1 MRYVTWTLAALLLA
15 ALVAATTYI
24 SVQVG
29 RDISAGMRPQK
40 EEWVP
45 PSPVK
50 SSGRALQIAVD
61 ERLRAINAR
70 RASSSSNGARGSV
83 VLEPVRYERGGGMVR
98 AGGSFMDA
106 RTSGDRGMMV
116 VLDAY
121 DDAHRY
127 MTSAGVRVV
136 AVPMASTAFAVAMP
150 DVDVFASFS
159 VRILDSAGGEI
170 SFVTPQ
176 DVLMR
181 ERAQK
186 GSTRMLADD
195 PLYAA
200 DCSEVVMRLRKLGYL
215 EDEQFPEA
223 GPALNAIVNRFRKD
237 HALPTMSFVDV
248 GALLALRVE
257 TGDYQV
263 PAKFAAGI

>member
-1 MRYVTWTLAALLLA
+1 MRYVTWALAALFLA
-15 ALVAATTYI
+15 ALTAATAFM

-45 PSPVK
+45 PTPVRL
-50 SSGRALQIAVD
+50 SGRALQIAVD

-70 RASSSSNGARGSV
+70 RSSSSGHGARGSV
-83 VLEPVRYERGGGMVR
+83 VLEPVRYERGAGVVR

-106 RTSGDRGMMV
+106 RTTGERGLMV
-116 VLDAY
+116 VVDAY

-127 MTSAGVRVV
+127 MTSAGTRVV
-136 AVPMASTAFAVAMP
+136 AVPMAPTPFAVSMP
-150 DVDVFASFS
+150 DVDVFASFG
-159 VRILDSAGGEI
+159 VRILDSGGVEI
-170 SFVTPQ
+170 PFVTPQ
-176 DVLMR
+176 DVIMR

-186 GSTRMLADD
+186 GSSRMLADD
-195 PLYAA
+195 ALYAA

-215 EDEQFPEA
+215 EEEQWPET

-237 HALPTMSFVDV
+237 HALPVMPFVDV
-248 GALLALRVE
+248 GALLALRAE
-257 TGDYQV
+257 TQDYQV
-263 PAKFAAGI
+263 PVKFTAGI